1 MENSK
6 KFQTKLN
13 EKIKENCQHCLV
25 LSVPI
30 LVALFL
36 SLAMCASRKTNITII
51 SIVLSG
57 ILIQFFS
64 IRAPFMEIGKTKKL
78 KKRILSG
85 ESLVEVEKRKIK
97 SFDLNKDIIEDQYG
111 NIVQVDYT
119 TGVEYYYLAGE
130 NEAIL
135 VTVEKKIYAFSVNRF

>member
-1 MENSK
+1 MENLK

-25 LSVPI
+25 LSVPVF
-30 LVALFL
+30 VALFL

-64 IRAPFMEIGKTKKL
+64 IRAPFLEIGKTKKL

>member
-64 IRAPFMEIGKTKKL
+64 IRAPFLEIGKTKKL
-78 KKRILSG
+78 KKRILNG

>member
-13 EKIKENCQHCLV
+13 EKIKENCQYCLV
-25 LSVPI
+25 LSVPV

-36 SLAMCASRKTNITII
+36 SLAMCGCRKTNITVI

-64 IRAPFMEIGKTKKL
+64 IRAPFLEIGKTKKL
-78 KKRILSG
+78 KKRVLSG

-130 NEAIL
+130 NEVIL